1 MSDVVLSSALRTN
14 LLSLQNTQ
22 KLIDT
27 TQNKL
32 ATGLKVNSALDN
44 AQSFFAAQSLNN
56 RAGDLTRLLDGIGQS
71 IRTIEAADK
80 GITALT
86 KLVEQADSIAVQARD
101 ALASLTSA
109 SVATSDVTALST
121 SPNAALVG
129 NVTGVT
135 DGDIINIDTVDGSSE
150 AFTINTQTTVKSLV
164 AQINDRAASVST
176 FKASASIDANGQ
188 IAIRSTD
195 GSELILTDGAGDS
208 ALRSLGFFAQGAG
221 AAGTATILNG
231 STLEID
237 IGGAGE
243 ITSQTLLSA
252 TTNFTGFNAGDTVL
266 LDQNNGTDDTFTYAT
281 TSTIDDFVDFVNA
294 ATNSTGMSASFNEST
309 GKLSI
314 TADASVVNSF
324 TLSVVDTGGDSTPQ
338 LVGFGGA
345 NIAEAGTRVYQPS
358 GGSATDTVTKLEAD
372 YNEVR
377 KQIDSIVKDA
387 NYRGVNLLQ
396 GDDLT
401 TNFNEDNTSSL
412 TTKGVDF
419 TAAGLGLATADFSST
434 TTIQQSIDEVRSALN
449 EVRDFGGSIANSLSL
464 IQTRQEFTQNTINTL
479 KAGALD
485 LTKADENEEGANLL
499 ALQTRQQLGVTSLSL
514 AAQSQQSVLRLF

>member
-22 KLIDT
+22 RLIDT
-27 TQNKL
+27 TQQKL

-109 SVATSDVTALST
+109 SVATSNNSALGT
-121 SPNAALVG
+121 NPNAALVG
-129 NVTGVT
+129 TVTGVT
-135 DGDIINIDTVDGSSE
+135 DGDVITIKSANGTAE
-150 AFTINTQTTVKSLV
+150 NFTINTQTTAKSLV

-176 FKASASIDANGQ
+176 FKASASIDSNGQ
-188 IAIRSTD
+188 ISIRSTD
-195 GSELILTDGAGDS
+195 GSALKLTDGTGDD
-208 ALRSLGFFAQGAG
+208 ALRSLGFFAGATG
-221 AAGTATILNG
+221 AASSENIMVGNSLKVGLTGTGTIDQYSLLSSIDNFSAMANG
-231 STLEID
+231 DTLEIAVN
-237 IGGAGE
+237 GGTAVASL
-243 ITSQTLLSA
+243 TMSA
-252 TTNFTGFNAGDTVL
+252 TATLDDVIDSINTNTNLTGLTASFD
-266 LDQNNGTDDTFTYAT
+266 
-281 TSTIDDFVDFVNA
+281 A
-294 ATNSTGMSASFNEST
+294 ATGSLN
-309 GKLSI
+309 I
-314 TADASVVNSF
+314 TADSTVDYFSVEVTTATAGNAA
-324 TLSVVDTGGDSTPQ
+324 
-338 LVGFGGA
+338 LVTGFGTTFASGVA
-345 NIAEAGTRVYQPS
+345 QNFQPS
-358 GGSATDTVTKLEAD
+358 GGAASDTITKLQSD

-377 KQIDSIVKDA
+377 KQIDDIVKDA
-387 NYRGVNLLQ
+387 NYRGINLLQ
-396 GDDLT
+396 GDNLT
-401 TNFNEDNTSSL
+401 TFFNEDQTSSL
-412 TTKGVDF
+412 VTKGVDF
-419 TAAGLGLATADFSST
+419 TATGLGLSTADFSSST
-434 TTIQQSIDEVRSALN
+434 AIQQSIDEVRGALGQ
-449 EVRDFGGSIANSLSL
+449 VRDFGSSIANSLSL
-464 IQTRQEFTQNTINTL
+464 IQTRQDFTSQTINTL